1 MRMDLKEL
9 HKRFTDSKGVS
20 KDSRDTH
27 GKLYI
32 ALRGERFD
40 GNDFALSALENGAV
54 AAIVAADSPVANDP
68 KYEGLRNEGQLIVV
82 EDPLRTL
89 QELAR
94 FHRSRFRIPVIA
106 LTGTNGKT
114 TTKELIRTVL
124 ATKYRVTATQ
134 GNLNNHIGV
143 PLTLLDIHSETE
155 IAVVEMGASAPG
167 EIRLLASIALP
178 TFGLITN
185 VGTAHILGFGS
196 FDGVKQTKGELYD
209 YLQRTA
215 DTAFVNADNGHLVEM
230 ARMRPDLRTHFYGK
244 QQQSARILPADWE
257 HPFLRLDFES
267 EGVLETNLIGNY
279 NADNVLGALAIAAH
293 FEVPKELAW
302 KALAS
307 YQPANNR
314 SQLLKTE
321 RNLLI
326 VDAYNANPSSMAAA
340 LDSFDSIA
348 YPNKGVILGD
358 MRELGIVSE
367 TEHRQVLQRLQSMT
381 LEKVWLVGSEFRA
394 QQSAWT
400 QTKNPDDVR
409 FYDDVE
415 SLKQD
420 LKQNTPNGMT
430 WLIKGSNGIG
440 LQKILEDL

>member
-1 MRMDLKEL
+1 MNLKEL
-9 HKRFTDSKGVS
+9 HKRFSASEGVS
-20 KDSRDTH
+20 KDSRDTR
-27 GKLYI
+27 GKLYF

-54 AAIVAADSPVANDP
+54 AAIIAADSTFATDP
-68 KYEGLRNEGQLIVV
+68 QYETERKEGRLIPV
-82 EDPLRTL
+82 EDPLKTL
-89 QELAR
+89 QDLAR

-114 TTKELIRTVL
+114 TTKELIRTAL
-124 ATKYRVTATQ
+124 AVKYRVTATQ

-143 PLTLLDIHSETE
+143 PLTLLTINQDTE

-196 FDGVKQTKGELYD
+196 FEGVKQTKGELYD

-215 DTAFVNADNGHLVEM
+215 DTAFVNADNEHLAEM
-230 ARMRPDLRTHFYGK
+230 ARMRPDLRVIHYGK
-244 QQQSARILPADWE
+244 RIQGARVAPASWE
-257 HPFLRLDFES
+257 HPFLRLEFDH
-267 EGVLETNLIGNY
+267 GRILETHLIGNY
-279 NADNVLGALAIAAH
+279 NADNVLGALAIATH
-293 FEVPKELAW
+293 FGVPEAKAW
-302 KALAS
+302 EALAA
-307 YQPANNR
+307 YQPSNNR

-321 RNLLI
+321 KNLLI

-340 LDSFDSIA
+340 LDSFESIA

-358 MRELGIVSE
+358 MRELGNVSE
-367 TEHRQVLQRLQSMT
+367 QEHRTLIERLQTMT
-381 LEKVWLVGSEFRA
+381 LEKVWLVGTEFQA

-400 QTKNPDDVR
+400 QENNTDKIR
-409 FYDDVE
+409 FYEDIQA
-415 SLKQD
+415 LKED
-420 LKQNTPNGMT
+420 LHQACPEGMT
-430 WLIKGSNGIG
+430 WLIKGSNSIG
-440 LQKILEDL
+440 LQKIVEDL